1 MVKRL
6 LKWLL
11 SAFRSPWVEREPPTA
26 PAPIVEKADM
36 LRREIRLAQERAEI
50 ENAAKR
56 HQHKMAQYQ
65 AWSEPEAV
73 NQRRIAHEEA
83 AAAALAKAQAMSK
96 HAREALGMPLED
108 PPLPPEAELPK
119 EMRGQAPSTIRA
131 MLRQKNWTYDG
142 SGWKPPKPKFAVQEG
157 PLERCWR
164 QERAPSAIV
173 TGAASFGV
181 PPGRRRDFDE

>member
-1 MVKRL
+1 MKRL

-26 PAPIVEKADM
+26 PAAIVEKAD
-36 LRREIRLAQERAEI
+36 LIRREIRLAQERAEI

-56 HQHKMAQYQ
+56 HQQRMAKYS
-65 AWSEPEAV
+65 AWVQPDAIES
-73 NQRRIAHEEA
+73 RRREHEEA
-83 AAAALAKAQAMSK
+83 AAAALAKGQAMSK

-119 EMRGQAPSTIRA
+119 EMRGQAASTVRA
-131 MLRQKNWTYDG
+131 MLRQKSWTYDG

-157 PLERCWR
+157 PTERCWR
-164 QERAPSAIV
+164 PEQAPAHL
-173 TGAASFGV
+173 A
-181 PPGRRRDFDE
+181 DDDWDD